1 MKNNIIATLLFVY
14 ILFTFYIT
22 DIVYIHVI
30 LFHAILIFYL
40 CIERKILFKLYRKFK
55 YKIIIQLYIFM
66 FLFCSVWGLL
76 SICINGTLNFSFFF
90 VFLKIPRVLIT
101 MLVLVIIV
109 YKYYP
114 KDNLYI
120 CFMKI
125 MINACCI
132 YVISTIIMIIF
143 PEFKDIW
150 YMFFQGGIS
159 DMNVIAMKQ
168 TLEEGAS
175 VLTRSGL
182 KGYSGLDC
190 GFLCFISAIFVIY
203 LLSSLEKMSNI
214 YIIKFLLLVLGCF
227 FYSRTTLFLLII
239 GTIIFS
245 PYLLLYK
252 RKIIYKFLLL
262 FIMIFF
268 IIMFI
273 WYTNYDNPAV
283 QWSIGPIYNLMQYI
297 ISGGTNSLDLGSSG
311 NTILSFKE
319 NMIFD
324 DDFKNLI
331 IGHGIYS
338 GVLDSGFYSQYYFYG
353 LVGLFIYY
361 GTYFFAGIIIILSK
375 KNNDSKL
382 KIIILILLIT
392 TIPMEYKAD
401 MMMYYISL
409 LITICLISNNFN
421 KFYN

>member
-40 CIERKILFKLYRKFK
+40 CIERKILFELYCKLK

-66 FLFCSVWGLL
+66 FLFCSIWGLL
-76 SICINGTLNFSFFF
+76 SICINETLNFSFFF
-90 VFLKIPRVLIT
+90 VFFKIPRVLIS
-101 MLVLVIIV
+101 MLVLIIIV

-114 KDNLYI
+114 KDNIYI
-120 CFMKI
+120 RFMKI
-125 MINACCI
+125 LINACCI
-132 YVISTIIMIIF
+132 YVISTIIMIVF

-150 YMFFQGGIS
+150 YSFFQGGVS
-159 DMNVIAMKQ
+159 DVNVIAMQQ

-190 GFLCFISAIFVIY
+190 GFFCFISGIFIIY
-203 LLSSLEKMSNI
+203 LLSISEKISNI
-214 YIIKFLLLVLGCF
+214 YYIKFLLLILGCF

-239 GTIIFS
+239 GSIIFI
-245 PYLLLYK
+245 PYLLFYK

-262 FIMIFF
+262 FIIIFS

-283 QWSIGPIYNLMQYI
+283 QWSIGPIYNLIQYI
-297 ISGGTNSLDLGSSG
+297 ISGGTNSLDLGTSG
-311 NTILSFKE
+311 NMILTFKDS
-319 NMIFD
+319 MIFD
-324 DDFKNLI
+324 NDFKNLL

-338 GVLDSGFYSQYYFYG
+338 NISDSGFYSQYYFYG
-353 LVGLFIYY
+353 IIGLLVYY
-361 GTYFFAGIIIILSK
+361 GTYFFTGIIICLSR
-375 KNNDSKL
+375 KNNDIGL

-392 TIPMEYKAD
+392 VIPMEYKAD
-401 MMMYYISL
+401 MMMYYIPIIIVISL
-409 LITICLISNNFN
+409 LNNKKNIS
-421 KFYN
+421 K